1 MTHSFTPRPISPKRE
16 TLDQII
22 DRQYRYAEVDAVDA
36 DAHLRMAHD
45 VEALRDRLF
54 PPRGRTE
61 RRTLEAL

>member
-1 MTHSFTPRPISPKRE
+1 MNPPFTPRPITPKRE

-22 DRQYRYAEVDAVDA
+22 ERQYRYAEVDAVDA

-54 PPRGRTE
+54 PRKNRGVSR
-61 RRTLEAL
+61 